1 MADKV
6 DDWYKKSDENTFIK
20 TQKKKKNM
28 KSLAAKQAL
37 KAIYKK
43 LGWSLRQES
52 NLYLALRRHSF
63 YPLNYEETKR
73 ALVSKKAF
81 QLPLVEKPI
90 VERKKHFFVIYLLI
104 LFFLL
109 ENSLFTE

>member
-43 LGWSLRQES
+43 VS
-52 NLYLALRRHSF
+52 NSQASR
-63 YPLNYEETKR
+63 
-73 ALVSKKAF
+73 
-81 QLPLVEKPI
+81 
-90 VERKKHFFVIYLLI
+90 
-104 LFFLL
+104 
-109 ENSLFTE
+109 

>member
-43 LGWSLRQES
+43 
-52 NLYLALRRHSF
+52 
-63 YPLNYEETKR
+63 
-73 ALVSKKAF
+73 VSKIDVHEIRQMYGIYCQYYENTTWDIFLRDLSKKQAHLCCTIQKRLVWLVF
-81 QLPLVEKPI
+81 RPL
-90 VERKKHFFVIYLLI
+90 
-104 LFFLL
+104 
-109 ENSLFTE
+109 